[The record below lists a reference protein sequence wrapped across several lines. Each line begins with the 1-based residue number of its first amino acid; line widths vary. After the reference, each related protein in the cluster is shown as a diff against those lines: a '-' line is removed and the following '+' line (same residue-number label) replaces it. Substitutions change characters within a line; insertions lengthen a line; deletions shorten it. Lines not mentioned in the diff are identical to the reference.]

1 MTFDDLLTAQEVA
14 DYLGLHLVTVRDML
28 RTGKLPGRKVGRE
41 WRTLR
46 SELEAWLRQPEPV
59 GDGEAAPS
67 MAPPASR
74 LTHILA

>member
-59 GDGEAAPS
+59 GDSEPEK
-67 MAPPASR
+67 
-74 LTHILA
+74 

>member
-1 MTFDDLLTAQEVA
+1 MTLDELLTAQKVA

-46 SELEAWLRQPEPV
+46 SELDAWLRQPEPV
-59 GDGEAAPS
+59 RDGE
-67 MAPPASR
+67 R
-74 LTHILA
+74 EKQT

>member
-59 GDGEAAPS
+59 GDGEPEK
-67 MAPPASR
+67 
-74 LTHILA
+74 

>member
-1 MTFDDLLTAQEVA
+1 DLLTAQEVA

-59 GDGEAAPS
+59 GDSEPEK
-67 MAPPASR
+67 
-74 LTHILA
+74 

>member
-59 GDGEAAPS
+59 GDGEAEK
-67 MAPPASR
+67 
-74 LTHILA
+74 